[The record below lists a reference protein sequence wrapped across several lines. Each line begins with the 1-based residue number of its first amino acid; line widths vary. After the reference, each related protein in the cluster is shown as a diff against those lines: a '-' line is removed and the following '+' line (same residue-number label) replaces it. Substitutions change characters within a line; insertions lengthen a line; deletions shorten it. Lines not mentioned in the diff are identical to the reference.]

1 VLPEERCGNGSLCAG
16 RQEPLS
22 YVGQALLG
30 IEDGWASSDHFD
42 GPELLAVS
50 AHFVDGVRPAAAAA
64 LDNADRASVLGT
76 TPVDTAVIGHLRANG
91 EPIELSTR
99 FATVPTDTRSPYNTA
114 HLRCIRSRKVPQ
126 KYSG

>member
-50 AHFVDGVRPAAAAA
+50 AHYVDGVRPAAAAA
-64 LDNADRASVLGT
+64 LDNADPQRLGHHARRHRGDRPSEGERRT
-76 TPVDTAVIGHLRANG
+76 YRTVNTFRNG
-91 EPIELSTR
+91 PYRYEIALQHS
-99 FATVPTDTRSPYNTA
+99 ALALHQVP
-114 HLRCIRSRKVPQ
+114 
-126 KYSG
+126 

>member
-1 VLPEERCGNGSLCAG
+1 MGQSYWPSQRITWTGCDLPLRLHWIT
-16 RQEPLS
+16 PT
-22 YVGQALLG
+22 
-30 IEDGWASSDHFD
+30 
-42 GPELLAVS
+42 P
-50 AHFVDGVRPAAAAA
+50 
-64 LDNADRASVLGT
+64 SVLGT